1 MTRND
6 PWYRHR
12 WPWFLMAGPA
22 IVVVAGLFTAFLAV
36 QSFDG
41 FVVDPKEKK
50 GLVMDHVSPPPPQ
63 STGAKPSG
71 G

>member
-1 MTRND
+1 
-6 PWYRHR
+6 
-12 WPWFLMAGPA
+12 MAGPA
-22 IVVVAGLFTAFLAV
+22 IVVVAATYTAYLAV

-50 GLVMDHVSPPPPQ
+50 GLVMDHAVPATNPKPPIME
-63 STGAKPSG
+63 AKPG